1 MRFCM
6 FIFNDCLSLVFCLTT
21 ILTLF
26 LFNRR
31 PQGQEIYAPGVFTE
45 ILQLQIGL
53 RNCAR
58 YKHDVFHHLFLI
70 SLK

>member
-1 MRFCM
+1 MYIKAILATVTIRNVWRPVMRFCM

-31 PQGQEIYAPGVFTE
+31 PQGQESYAPGVFTE

-53 RNCAR
+53 
-58 YKHDVFHHLFLI
+58 
-70 SLK
+70 